1 MISVLP
7 ASFEPRRK
15 DSWGSGMP
23 LDTPSKDPKHDFGA
37 SERPQVLPK
46 GQLGWLSAFQFSFGC
61 PLNMISVLPV
71 TPKPCRKHNWGSGM
85 PLDTASKDPKH
96 DFGAASHPQGASK
109 GRLGCWNAAECPFEG
124 PST

>member
-71 TPKPCRKHNWGSGM
+71 TLKVHRKGDWGAGM
-85 PLDTASKDPKH
+85 RLSAPSKGPQH
-96 DFGAASHPQGASK
+96 DFGASERP
-109 GRLGCWNAAECPFEG
+109 
-124 PST
+124 

>member
-23 LDTPSKDPKHDFGA
+23 LDTPRRA
-37 SERPQVLPK
+37 
-46 GQLGWLSAFQFSFGC
+46 
-61 PLNMISVLPV
+61 LNMISVLPV

-85 PLDTASKDPKH
+85 PLDTTSKDPKH
-96 DFGAASHPQGASK
+96 DFGAASHPQAASK
-109 GRLGCWNAAECPFEG
+109 GQLGCWNAAECPFEG

>member
-37 SERPQVLPK
+37 
-46 GQLGWLSAFQFSFGC
+46 
-61 PLNMISVLPV
+61 
-71 TPKPCRKHNWGSGM
+71 
-85 PLDTASKDPKH
+85 
-96 DFGAASHPQGASK
+96 ASHPQAASK
-109 GRLGCWNAAECPFEG
+109 GQLGCWNAARYPFEG